1 VRAFLRRP
9 VEGCQRLEQ
18 LNHEYNLRAS
28 VQHGAT
34 IAAVERY
41 GPRRPQG
48 GLRVHEG
55 EQSQTDFVNSLCGIE
70 VLGQVRVHHIGVAPA
85 DQSVGSGLF

>member
-1 VRAFLRRP
+1 VASGRWRGVRAFLRRS

-34 IAAVERY
+34 IAAVSDTALADLRAGYEFMKASNL
-41 GPRRPQG
+41 RPTSSTRCAESKY
-48 GLRVHEG
+48 LDR
-55 EQSQTDFVNSLCGIE
+55 SASTT
-70 VLGQVRVHHIGVAPA
+70 
-85 DQSVGSGLF
+85 SV